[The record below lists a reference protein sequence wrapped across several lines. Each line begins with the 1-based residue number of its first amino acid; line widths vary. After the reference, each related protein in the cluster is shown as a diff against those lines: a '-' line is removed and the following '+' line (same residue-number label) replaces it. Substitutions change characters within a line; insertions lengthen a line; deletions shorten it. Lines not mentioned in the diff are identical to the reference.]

1 MCLWARVGH
10 GLAEGDG
17 ALGFSECGLKVGEG
31 RGNGEIGVIKIVLL
45 VDEEGV
51 LEGEGRVGREGEG
64 GCGVAEQATH
74 GLAPGREVRWNA
86 VTWLLL
92 IEGI

>member
-1 MCLWARVGH
+1 MWWPRVGH
-10 GLAEGDG
+10 GLADGDG
-17 ALGFSECGLKVGEG
+17 ALWFAENGLEVGESG
-31 RGNGEIGVIKIVLL
+31 WDGEIGVIKVVLL

-51 LEGEGRVGREGEG
+51 LEGERRVGREGQG
-64 GCGVAEQATH
+64 GCAVAEEAAH